1 MRAITWRVWRER
13 RRLSPQDAE
22 CSNRSG
28 EGSHSRRSA
37 RSSRHVSAVISS
49 ALSRRTADEGVCVG
63 DMSSTQGLAV
73 GALFAEGAFELSAQG
88 CVVGAE
94 SRDFVAGGVEALA
107 E

>member
-1 MRAITWRVWRER
+1 MAAGLAQSLPHIAAR
-13 RRLSPQDAE
+13 RIQRTRPQ
-22 CSNRSG
+22 
-28 EGSHSRRSA
+28 
-37 RSSRHVSAVISS
+37 SAVISS